1 MKPAAAKAAHGS
13 ANKSAKNS
21 PVPRRSGRTYSAG
34 TLKFLKL
41 HTGREETSSTAVPTR
56 IGAQNNGWRVTAL
69 NASNP
74 SESASKPRKIGN
86 SASPAPAG
94 AGTPVKKL

>member
-1 MKPAAAKAAHGS
+1 MRPAAARAAHGS
-13 ANKSAKNS
+13 ANKRATKR

-41 HTGREETSSTAVPTR
+41 QTGRADMVKAAVPTR
-56 IGAQNNGWRVTAL
+56 IGPQNNGWWVTIA
-69 NASNP
+69 N
-74 SESASKPRKIGN
+74 ESRPRDCDSRPRKIGN
-86 SASPAPAG
+86 SARPAPAG

>member
-1 MKPAAAKAAHGS
+1 VPSSSGS
-13 ANKSAKNS
+13 TN
-21 PVPRRSGRTYSAG
+21 SAG

-41 HTGREETSSTAVPTR
+41 QTGSVETSRNATPPSTTAHVTGLAAIAASRGQSIARASSPT
-56 IGAQNNGWRVTAL
+56 N
-69 NASNP
+69 S
-74 SESASKPRKIGN
+74 GN